1 MFAYVNNGGT
11 IFIFLYS
18 GILHGSKKNSQMSLN
33 KIAKCVVFAMNES
46 RHQGSTC
53 KQIQA
58 VNRRMNDK
66 ER

>member
-1 MFAYVNNGGT
+1 MFAYVNSGGK
-11 IFIFLYS
+11 IFIFLFA
-18 GILHGSKKNSQMSLN
+18 GILHGSKKIHKYSLS